1 MNGCVKQYG
10 NRTIPKEKI
19 ENFMMDLG
27 RVVDQ
32 AGLFATRHMRV
43 YGEEFDLLCV
53 SDYQKDTLTID
64 YSYFENEVHEK
75 VTIDFDTGGIQSD
88 FIGSGQFGV
97 AVQALSMLAELY
109 CETLCISYN
118 CDEIVQSDKL
128 RWLSHVLHRT
138 LILQCYNKIW
148 DVYERFMCDNA
159 DNARL
164 SATDFFNNY
173 SGDGANFDD
182 INTIMYINDVINDD
196 YIKYCANI
204 KEPTDK
210 SSYGYWAR
218 SMARFLWL
226 AKQNSEKSEGNVTE

>member
-1 MNGCVKQYG
+1 M
-10 NRTIPKEKI
+10 
-19 ENFMMDLG
+19 
-27 RVVDQ
+27 
-32 AGLFATRHMRV
+32 
-43 YGEEFDLLCV
+43 
-53 SDYQKDTLTID
+53 
-64 YSYFENEVHEK
+64 HEK

-210 SSYGYWAR
+210 SSYGYWVR